1 VTGQGTERQE
11 PFELPQALASGIG
24 VTLLVID
31 EALRDVA
38 RLASEDPT
46 PSPLQLN
53 TNTLSIEERSQIA
66 AAVQH
71 MQETMCGMRTTLRL
85 TPERRD
91 SRDAIRSICSI
102 IWQGLTDI
110 ESKRLKRYGEVPR
123 DLAGYLDPLLRNLSD
138 QTCGTLDCIRDRTK
152 NRECH

>member
-1 VTGQGTERQE
+1 MTGQGTERQE
-11 PFELPQALASGIG
+11 PFELPQTLASGIG

-71 MQETMCGMRTTLRL
+71 MQETMCG
-85 TPERRD
+85 
-91 SRDAIRSICSI
+91 
-102 IWQGLTDI
+102 
-110 ESKRLKRYGEVPR
+110 
-123 DLAGYLDPLLRNLSD
+123 
-138 QTCGTLDCIRDRTK
+138 
-152 NRECH
+152 